1 MNYKAILFDFDGVIA
16 HTRPIIQQALWAFFR
31 ERQIEVAE
39 SEYADD
45 GWVTKS
51 LEQICTMLRE
61 NHGIHLEAPDL
72 RTEIWKTQLA
82 LMEAGL
88 ESDPTL
94 IPFLEYCR
102 NEGIR
107 IAIGSN
113 SGRSRIEWVL
123 EKMGIDKYF
132 LLQQWSLSPTLSK
145 GEGVS
150 PPSGDLG
157 GLTGWGIFAIIWATD
172 ITHHKPHPEVWTK
185 CAEMLEVPIDSC
197 LVIED
202 GLPGLTGTKQCGAR
216 AVYYHRFCRPE
227 KACMEIAER
236 SVGSFAELFE

>member
-1 MNYKAILFDFDGVIA
+1 MMMNYKAVLFDFDGVIA

-39 SEYADD
+39 SEYADN

-61 NHGIHLEAPDL
+61 NHDIRLEAPDL

-94 IPFLEYCR
+94 IPFLEYCK

-123 EKMGIDKYF
+123 KKMGIEKYF
-132 LLQQWSLSPTLSK
+132 ALSENKKNSTMP
-145 GEGVS
+145 
-150 PPSGDLG
+150 
-157 GLTGWGIFAIIWATD
+157 
-172 ITHHKPHPEVWTK
+172 
-185 CAEMLEVPIDSC
+185 
-197 LVIED
+197 
-202 GLPGLTGTKQCGAR
+202 
-216 AVYYHRFCRPE
+216 PE
-227 KACMEIAER
+227 K
-236 SVGSFAELFE
+236 